1 MVSIG
6 FLIAAL
12 VIFILAAVGVPAGR
26 VNLVGAG
33 LACWVISLLVARL

>member
-12 VIFILAAVGVPAGR
+12 VLFILAGFGVPSGR
-26 VNLVGAG
+26 FDLIGAG
-33 LACWVISLLVARL
+33 LACWAISLLVARL